1 MKLSQEL
8 IEQFLEIVK
17 ISKGLKKD
25 IIVLKDDCLLG
36 MDSNFATLATL
47 TYDSN
52 KLDFFKQTGLE
63 YTFLNTRINTFLKN
77 AQKGDVFTLDFD
89 RFGINDTLMKD
100 VVINEE
106 LARVKINSAFNRCNL
121 NICNGNQIV
130 SDFNIREC
138 EEFEDI
144 LKLKTSDG
152 SRVYKFS
159 KDYIMY
165 LFSSLFPVTKS
176 DNVLLNIY
184 DDFDVS
190 SYMVDFHIV
199 KKKVDIHE
207 YIRFRKI

>member
-8 IEQFLEIVK
+8 VEQFLEIVK
-17 ISKGLKKD
+17 VSKGLKKD
-25 IIVLKDDCLLG
+25 IVVLKDDCLLG
-36 MDSNFATLATL
+36 MDSNFATLTTL
-47 TYDSN
+47 TYDSE
-52 KLDFFKQTGLE
+52 KLNFFKQTGLE
-63 YTFLNTRINTFLKN
+63 YTFFNTRINTFLKN
-77 AQKGDVFTLDFD
+77 AQKENIFTLDFD

-100 VVINEE
+100 TIINEE
-106 LARVKINSAFNRCNL
+106 SARYKIESAFSRCNL
-121 NICNGNQIV
+121 NIYNGNKIV

-144 LKLKTSDG
+144 LKLKTGDG

-159 KDYIMY
+159 KEYIMY

-184 DDFDVS
+184 DDFDKF
-190 SYMVDFHIV
+190 SYMVDFHII

-207 YIRFRKI
+207 YIRFRKL